1 VTRVEAVISDFG
13 GVLTSPL
20 LHSFAAFQDHSGIPL
35 ETLGEAMAQVSEVDG
50 ANPLFELEKGALTER
65 DFLAKLEA
73 GVESILGR
81 RVAMHDFSE
90 HYFASLSANHELFD
104 HYRMLRDRGIRM
116 AMLTNNVKEWEPR
129 GRSMLPVDEVFE
141 IVVDSAFVGMRKP
154 DPAIYRLTLERLDL
168 PAQACVF
175 VDDLEHNVEAA
186 ATLGMPTVHF
196 RDTAQAIAELDA
208 LLS

>member
-35 ETLGEAMAQVSEVDG
+35 ETLGKAMAQVSEVDG

-129 GRSMLPVDEVFE
+129 WRSMLPVDEVFE
-141 IVVDSAFVGMRKP
+141 IVVDSAFVGLRKP

-186 ATLGMPTVHF
+186 ATLGMRTVHF

>member
-104 HYRMLRDRGIRM
+104 HYRMLRDLGIRM

-129 GRSMLPVDEVFE
+129 WRSMLPVDEVFE